1 MTVPRVGPFAACAS
15 QSRRSTTLYTQRAP
29 SQRHLALARS
39 IDRYRTCIYVVVGAC
54 TVERVAGLGSVHVL
68 DSCVSIHGWIDQS
81 RATGRDMRL
90 GQMCFACDA
99 SLRPATS
106 RRVWPETDDSD
117 LAKLGSVRH
126 RPAVARA
133 CAPADRRRPS
143 ICRFRGAVAVPIY
156 ALPKGKATYGG
167 QSQRSV

>member
-1 MTVPRVGPFAACAS
+1 M
-15 QSRRSTTLYTQRAP
+15 
-29 SQRHLALARS
+29 S
-39 IDRYRTCIYVVVGAC
+39 ID
-54 TVERVAGLGSVHVL
+54 
-68 DSCVSIHGWIDQS
+68 GWIDQS

-143 ICRFRGAVAVPIY
+143 ICRFRGAVAVPVRCRKEKRR
-156 ALPKGKATYGG
+156 ALISMVFGMAELATGV
-167 QSQRSV
+167 SDHMALHSLVSS

>member
-1 MTVPRVGPFAACAS
+1 MLF
-15 QSRRSTTLYTQRAP
+15 RSTASYIVFDVSP
-29 SQRHLALARS
+29 SQRHLWPGRS
-39 IDRYRTCIYVVVGAC
+39 APMSWWGRAC
-54 TVERVAGLGSVHVL
+54 TVQKVAGLGSVHVL
-68 DSCVSIHGWIDQS
+68 HSCVSIDGWIQS

-156 ALPKGKATYGG
+156 ALPKGKATC
-167 QSQRSV
+167 SNL